1 MDKIEDWDLVN
12 AAALKANNEYGQ
24 WMPERWLQRF
34 VHHYNAGV
42 DSRQSSHLAPTPEV
56 PEK

>member
-1 MDKIEDWDLVN
+1 MDKIEDWDLIN
-12 AAALKANNEYGQ
+12 EAALKANNEYGQ

-42 DSRQSSHLAPTPEV
+42 ESRQSSVIATPGEGDA
-56 PEK
+56 